1 MKNYIA
7 KLRVSWKNRALSLL
21 SVLETIAGRKKI
33 FSSQKF
39 ALSESGLVFILLPA
53 HHILAQAKLDL

>member
-1 MKNYIA
+1 MEKQSIEFAICLGDN
-7 KLRVSWKNRALSLL
+7 SWK
-21 SVLETIAGRKKI
+21 KKI